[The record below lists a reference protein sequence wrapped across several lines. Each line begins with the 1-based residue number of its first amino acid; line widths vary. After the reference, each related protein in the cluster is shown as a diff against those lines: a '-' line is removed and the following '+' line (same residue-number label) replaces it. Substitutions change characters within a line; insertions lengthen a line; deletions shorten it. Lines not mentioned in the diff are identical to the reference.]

1 MRPHLLDP
9 ILADYPIAAQ
19 LAGLALT
26 ETSLAALAPAVPSL
40 AELRL
45 AELRLAEQNLA
56 ADLGTANFAAVT
68 LALRQRN
75 LGDTVRRKTDLKR
88 GHFGLGRC
96 NRTRHKIDVKR

>member
-45 AELRLAEQNLA
+45 AEQNLA
-56 ADLGTANFAAVT
+56 ADLGAAHFAAVS
-68 LALRQRN
+68 LALRLRN

-88 GHFGLGRC
+88 GHFGLRRC
-96 NRTRHKIDVKR
+96 NRTHHKIDVKR

>member
-45 AELRLAEQNLA
+45 A
-56 ADLGTANFAAVT
+56 ADLGAANFAAVS
-68 LALRQRN
+68 LALRLRN
-75 LGDTVRRKTDLKR
+75 LGDTVRRKIDLQR

>member
-1 MRPHLLDP
+1 MRPHLLEP

-26 ETSLAALAPAVPSL
+26 ETSLAALAPAVPSF

-45 AELRLAEQNLA
+45 AELRLA
-56 ADLGTANFAAVT
+56 ADLGAANFAAVS
-68 LALRQRN
+68 LALRLRN

>member
-1 MRPHLLDP
+1 MRPHLLEP

-45 AELRLAEQNLA
+45 AEQNLA
-56 ADLGTANFAAVT
+56 ADLGAANFAAVS
-68 LALRQRN
+68 LALRLRN